1 MPGLVPGIAVS
12 ADEGAYHW
20 HQPWGILDLR
30 RKHRS
35 RRPDCS
41 NSSPDFRIS
50 EWVKPGASQR
60 HTHNKL
66 VIEGIRKAGIPE

>member
-1 MPGLVPGIAVS
+1 LGRLGPEAEALKAVS
-12 ADEGAYHW
+12 RLLE
-20 HQPWGILDLR
+20 LE
-30 RKHRS
+30 
-35 RRPDCS
+35 
-41 NSSPDFRIS
+41 PDFRIS